1 MTSQRGL
8 SGDTSTSQTWYGKKE
23 RKKSQNEGFSSKSA
37 PYSSNIKHTTNNGSL
52 ESVVMADTGNVRG
65 NSR

>member
-8 SGDTSTSQTWYGKKE
+8 SEDTSTSQTWYGKKE
-23 RKKSQNEGFSSKSA
+23 KKSQNEGFSSKSA
-37 PYSSNIKHTTNNGSL
+37 PYSSNFKHTTNNGSFEL
-52 ESVVMADTGNVRG
+52 VVVADTGNIRG

>member
-8 SGDTSTSQTWYGKKE
+8 SGDISTSQTWYGKKE
-23 RKKSQNEGFSSKSA
+23 KKSLNEGVSSKSA

-52 ESVVMADTGNVRG
+52 ESVLVADTGNVRG

>member
-8 SGDTSTSQTWYGKKE
+8 SEDTSTSQTWYGKKE
-23 RKKSQNEGFSSKSA
+23 KKSQNEGFSSKSV

-52 ESVVMADTGNVRG
+52 WSVVVADTGNERG
-65 NSR
+65 ISR

>member
-8 SGDTSTSQTWYGKKE
+8 SGDISTSQTWYGKKE
-23 RKKSQNEGFSSKSA
+23 KKSLNEGFSSKSA

-52 ESVVMADTGNVRG
+52 ESVLVADTGNVRG

>member
-8 SGDTSTSQTWYGKKE
+8 SEDTSTSQTWYGKKE
-23 RKKSQNEGFSSKSA
+23 KKSQNEGFSSKSA
-37 PYSSNIKHTTNNGSL
+37 TYSSNIKHTTNNGSFEL
-52 ESVVMADTGNVRG
+52 VEVADTGNVRG